1 MAARSAATSLF
12 YPFKALKGALFFQKT
27 TSKNQNKFNKTKL
40 TLRNYD
46 IRQSFFT
53 QFPETQQIQ

>member
-1 MAARSAATSLF
+1 MAARSAATTLF

-46 IRQSFFT
+46 IRQSF
-53 QFPETQQIQ
+53 

>member
-1 MAARSAATSLF
+1 MAARSAATSFL
-12 YPFKALKGALFFQKT
+12 PSQGPQRCHFFSKT
-27 TSKNQNKFNKTKL
+27 NPVNRNKFNKIKL
-40 TLRNYD
+40 SLHYYD